1 MNLRIQA
8 QRATHLLSSTLAVV
22 AQRLP
27 FIKHFAPLISSPAT
41 LRLATPLTVSFVG
54 IDTLT
59 GQTTFVAPLNG
70 FDDPTDTTVGED
82 FTWAFNTQGNHNAR
96 SYEISGLPPGVTYS
110 FGLPGNS
117 NQGGVFSGSVSVPGI
132 YQVEIIGWRF
142 LNFGGQGTPTYTL
155 TINATQAA
163 SPFEIWQQQ
172 FWTGDDLADVAI
184 SGPDADPDG
193 DDIPNLL
200 EFTLDLNPTT
210 KQALPG
216 TFGPDPSD
224 PELLLWEIPYLGTGN
239 MTFQENDDLST
250 DNWTDVAEG
259 DVEELP
265 NTIQF
270 RVSKLDA
277 TKKFFR
283 LKATL

>member
-8 QRATHLLSSTLAVV
+8 QRATHLLSSSLAVV

-54 IDTLT
+54 VDTLT
-59 GQTTFVAPLNG
+59 GQTTIVAPLNG
-70 FDDPTDTTVGED
+70 FDSPTDTTVGED

-110 FGLPGNS
+110 FGLPGNPS
-117 NQGGVFSGSVSVPGI
+117 QGGVFSGSVSVPGT

-142 LNFGGQGTPTYTL
+142 INFRGERTPTYTL

-163 SPFEIWQQQ
+163 SPFETWQQQ

-184 SGPDADPDG
+184 SGPNADPDG
-193 DDIPNLL
+193 DGIPNLL
-200 EFTLDLNPTT
+200 EFTLNLTP
-210 KQALPG
+210 
-216 TFGPDPSD
+216 
-224 PELLLWEIPYLGTGN
+224 
-239 MTFQENDDLST
+239 
-250 DNWTDVAEG
+250 
-259 DVEELP
+259 
-265 NTIQF
+265 
-270 RVSKLDA
+270 
-277 TKKFFR
+277 
-283 LKATL
+283 